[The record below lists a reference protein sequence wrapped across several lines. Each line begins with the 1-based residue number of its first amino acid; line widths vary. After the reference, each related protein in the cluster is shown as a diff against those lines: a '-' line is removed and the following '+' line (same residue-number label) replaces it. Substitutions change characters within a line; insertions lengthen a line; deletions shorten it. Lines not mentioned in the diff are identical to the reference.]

1 LALFKA
7 AAAPSSKRGDGDETS
22 TAYQGGHGEFGHAE
36 EKMTTLKNDATPAD
50 NQQPIAG
57 TVSWQRFQVDYE
69 FPVHFTCGLF
79 RPDNPVL
86 VDTLT
91 RLEPEKRHRCLIFV
105 DDGVLSSQPGLK
117 AAIMAYAER
126 CCEHIDLVCPP
137 IPVPG
142 GERIKNELFFTED
155 IQQRLIDHHIDRHS
169 YVIVIGG
176 GAVLDAVGL
185 VAATTH
191 RGVRLVR
198 VPTTVLSQNDSG
210 VGVKNGVNLQGVKN
224 FIGTFAPP
232 FAVLNDSDLVD
243 DLPPREKVAGMAEAV
258 KVALIRDAAFFTW
271 LERHADDLVTFAP
284 GAMATMIQRC
294 AELHMHQIGHGGDPF
309 ETGSARPLDFGHW
322 SAHKLESLTHHHLRH
337 GEAVAIGIALDARY
351 SVLTGLLKDGEDV
364 RICSLLEHLGFRLWH
379 PALETSASD
388 GSVAVIKGLRD
399 FQEHLGGELT
409 ITLLDDIGVGVEVH
423 AIDEAM
429 MLDAIAWLKSRA
441 GA

>member
-1 LALFKA
+1 MSFEKDA
-7 AAAPSSKRGDGDETS
+7 S
-22 TAYQGGHGEFGHAE
+22 TTVDRQR
-36 EKMTTLKNDATPAD
+36 AD
-50 NQQPIAG
+50 HD
-57 TVSWQRFQVDYE
+57 VSWQRFQVSYD
-69 FPVHFTCGLF
+69 FPVYFTRDLF
-79 RPDNPVL
+79 DPANPVL
-86 VDTLT
+86 VDTLS
-91 RLEPEKRHRCLIFV
+91 RLEPEKRHRCLVFV
-105 DDGVLSSQPGLK
+105 DDGLLRSNASLK
-117 AAIMAYAER
+117 AAVTAYAEAHAER
-126 CCEHIDLVCPP
+126 IDLACPP

-142 GERIKNELFFTED
+142 GERIKNELFFIED

-169 YVIVIGG
+169 YAIAIGG

-191 RGVRLVR
+191 RGVRLIR

-232 FAVLNDSDLVD
+232 FAVLNDQDLID
-243 DLPPREKVAGMAEAV
+243 DLPPREKIAGMAEAV
-258 KVALIRDAAFFTW
+258 KVSLIRDADFFIW
-271 LERHADDLVTFAP
+271 IERHADDLVTFAP
-284 GAMATMIQRC
+284 EAMAWMIRRC

-351 SVLTGLLKDGEDV
+351 SVLSGLLGAGEDI

-379 PALETSASD
+379 PALETTAKD
-388 GSVAVIKGLRD
+388 GSVAVIKGLKD

-409 ITLLDDIGVGVEVH
+409 VTLLEGIGRGVEVH
-423 AIDEAM
+423 EIDEAL
-429 MLDAIAWLKSRA
+429 MLDAIAWLKSR
-441 GA
+441 GTG